1 MIPLKI
7 LILSN
12 NYQPELTGPAGY
24 VTALAEFLAANGDS
38 VTVLTSPPHYPHWKL
53 YPGYNQTFF
62 RRTEENGVQVFRC
75 PIYIPSVPT
84 AFRRIC
90 YDLSYTF
97 SSLVK
102 GLTLKNYDLVICV
115 SPPLT
120 IGLTAEVL
128 GFLKRCP
135 YIFHIMDII
144 PDAPVAL
151 GMLKNRF
158 IISALRSLEKH
169 VYRKA
174 GGIAAITPGFSDNL
188 KDKGVGNL
196 EKIALIP
203 IWVDTNEI
211 NPNLEGTDFRREF
224 NIPQDD
230 FVITYSGNMGN
241 KQGLETLIEA
251 AALLT
256 NGTSEN
262 IRFLMVGDGAQK
274 EYLYNLS
281 VAKKLVNTTF
291 LPLMPREQ
299 FPALL
304 AASDILA
311 ITQRKSVT
319 DICLPSKLISN
330 CAAGK
335 PIIAAVDANSE
346 TARFI
351 DHAECGMVSEAENP
365 SALKTS
371 ILNLQNDPQQAQKLG
386 MNGRKHIEK
395 FYKKEKILSEYRNFI
410 HEVAEVSK

>member
-1 MIPLKI
+1 M
-7 LILSN
+7 
-12 NYQPELTGPAGY
+12 
-24 VTALAEFLAANGDS
+24 
-38 VTVLTSPPHYPHWKL
+38 
-53 YPGYNQTFF
+53 
-62 RRTEENGVQVFRC
+62 
-75 PIYIPSVPT
+75 
-84 AFRRIC
+84 
-90 YDLSYTF
+90 
-97 SSLVK
+97 
-102 GLTLKNYDLVICV
+102 
-115 SPPLT
+115 
-120 IGLTAEVL
+120 
-128 GFLKRCP
+128 
-135 YIFHIMDII
+135 
-144 PDAPVAL
+144 
-151 GMLKNRF
+151 
-158 IISALRSLEKH
+158 
-169 VYRKA
+169 
-174 GGIAAITPGFSDNL
+174 
-188 KDKGVGNL
+188 
-196 EKIALIP
+196 
-203 IWVDTNEI
+203 DTNEI